1 VDLGHVLR
9 ARYAARHRDLRGTP
23 ADTADER
30 DLLGYLIL
38 ELQERELFGDGGMTD
53 VAALVLAALQKRR

>member
-1 VDLGHVLR
+1 MELGHVLR

-38 ELQERELFGDGGMTD
+38 EFQERAIFGDGGLSD
-53 VAALVLAALQKRR
+53 VAAIVLSAIKRS